1 MIERHNVIPAN
12 MYNRAVRGQHMYT
25 PVVVVRTGDHAHI
38 YVAGQTSV
46 LPDGGIGGT
55 GDMGAQIR
63 IVCEKV
69 QQALG
74 SVGAALDDVVRTIT
88 YTTDIEEYYRGVDE
102 RYKLFNNLL
111 PTNTPARRE
120 PARPPRHAGGD
131 RSGGHRRSGSGA
143 DSLNRK
149 PDSATQAMRRHTR
162 PRRAIPGR

>member
-1 MIERHNVIPAN
+1 MIERHNVIPEN

-46 LPDGGIGGT
+46 MPDGGIGGV

-111 PTNTPARRE
+111 PTNTLLGVSRLAHPDMLVEIEAEAIIE
-120 PARPPRHAGGD
+120 PD
-131 RSGGHRRSGSGA
+131 RVR
-143 DSLNRK
+143 
-149 PDSATQAMRRHTR
+149 
-162 PRRAIPGR
+162 IP

>member
-1 MIERHNVIPAN
+1 MIERHNVIPGN

-46 LPDGGIGGT
+46 LPDGGIGGA

-69 QQALG
+69 RQALG

-88 YTTDIEEYYRGVDE
+88 YTLDIEEYYRCVDE

-111 PTNTPARRE
+111 PTNTLLGVSRLAHPGMLVEIEAE
-120 PARPPRHAGGD
+120 AIVDPD
-131 RSGGHRRSGSGA
+131 RVR
-143 DSLNRK
+143 
-149 PDSATQAMRRHTR
+149 
-162 PRRAIPGR
+162 IP

>member
-1 MIERHNVIPAN
+1 MIERHNVIPEN

-111 PTNTPARRE
+111 PTNTLLGVSRLAHPDMVVEIEAE
-120 PARPPRHAGGD
+120 AIVDSD
-131 RSGGHRRSGSGA
+131 RVR
-143 DSLNRK
+143 
-149 PDSATQAMRRHTR
+149 
-162 PRRAIPGR
+162 IP

>member
-1 MIERHNVIPAN
+1 MIERHNVIPEN

-88 YTTDIEEYYRGVDE
+88 YTTDIEEYYRCVDE
-102 RYKLFNNLL
+102 RYKIFNNLL
-111 PTNTPARRE
+111 PTNTLLGVSRLAHPGMLVEIEAE
-120 PARPPRHAGGD
+120 AIVDPD
-131 RSGGHRRSGSGA
+131 RVR
-143 DSLNRK
+143 
-149 PDSATQAMRRHTR
+149 
-162 PRRAIPGR
+162 IP

>member
-1 MIERHNVIPAN
+1 MIKRHDVIPEN

-69 QQALG
+69 QQALA
-74 SVGAALDDVVRTIT
+74 SVGAALDDVVRTVT
-88 YTTDIEEYYRGVDE
+88 YTLDIEEYYRGVDE
-102 RYKLFNNLL
+102 RYKIFNNLL
-111 PTNTPARRE
+111 PTNTLLGVSRLAHPDMLVEIEAE
-120 PARPPRHAGGD
+120 AIVDPD
-131 RSGGHRRSGSGA
+131 RVR
-143 DSLNRK
+143 
-149 PDSATQAMRRHTR
+149 
-162 PRRAIPGR
+162 IP